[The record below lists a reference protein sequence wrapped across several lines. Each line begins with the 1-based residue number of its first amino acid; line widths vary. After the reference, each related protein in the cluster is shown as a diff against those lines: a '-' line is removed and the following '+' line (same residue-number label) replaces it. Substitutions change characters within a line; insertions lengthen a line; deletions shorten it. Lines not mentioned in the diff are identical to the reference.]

1 MGLKGRRLLRETEQ
15 WFEGETIFFTR
26 ATKNDAIVKK
36 RPRSTPKVYTE
47 NNDGASLWMNRSHLN
62 VDSWGLPNQGTFRP
76 KSKSRRKTRYVRV
89 ALGAP
94 GRSVEGKL
102 PGDSWCQPW
111 TSH

>member
-62 VDSWGLPNQGTFRP
+62 VDSWGLPNQRTYRP
-76 KSKSRRKTRYVRV
+76 KSKSRRKTR
-89 ALGAP
+89 
-94 GRSVEGKL
+94 
-102 PGDSWCQPW
+102 
-111 TSH
+111 